1 MSVLVCSRRPLR
13 DTLRSP
19 RGQIAA
25 CGLPLPC
32 VGRRRSAVL
41 PVAAG
46 VLILAAGCSAS
57 PASVALPKRAPAGTA
72 VKSAAPA
79 LTPRQQVIAAYT
91 GYTQALPEA
100 ESTQSAAQVR
110 VMMAPY
116 LSAGA
121 IAALLRTFRAT
132 WRKHEISYGSP
143 VSHII
148 RVTITGNRAVVDD
161 CANDSRSGLENARTG
176 SAVTATLGPSRVNLV
191 TRLTRVRGRWLIGLQ
206 NVLLVPCT
214 P

>member
-1 MSVLVCSRRPLR
+1 
-13 DTLRSP
+13 
-19 RGQIAA
+19 
-25 CGLPLPC
+25 
-32 VGRRRSAVL
+32 VL

-57 PASVALPKRAPAGTA
+57 PASVALPKRASPRTA
-72 VKSAAPA
+72 VGSAAPR

-110 VMMAPY
+110 SLMAPY

-121 IAALLRTFRAT
+121 IAALLRTFRAA
-132 WRKHEISYGSP
+132 WQKHEVSYGSP
-143 VSHII
+143 VTHVI
-148 RVTITGNRAVVDD
+148 RVTITGDRAVVDD
-161 CANDSRSGLENARTG
+161 CANDSHSGLENASTG
-176 SAVTATLGPSRVNLV
+176 RAITATLGPSRVNLV
-191 TRLTRVRGRWLIGLQ
+191 TKLTRVRGSWLIGLQ